1 MLGIDIAVV
10 SAFLRKMNTM
20 NIHIRNEKTG
30 DAAAIASVT
39 RQAFESAVYSSHTE
53 QFIIRD
59 LRNAGQLTV
68 SLVAEWHGA
77 VIGHVAVSPVTV
89 SDGTSGWYGL
99 GPLSVLPEYQR
110 KGIGS
115 ELMKDALAAL
125 KAMNASG
132 CVLLGEPEYYG
143 RFGFVADPCLV
154 LEGVPPEYFLAV
166 KFSDGSPQG
175 KVIYHSAFSAQA

>member
-1 MLGIDIAVV
+1 
-10 SAFLRKMNTM
+10 M
-20 NIHIRNEKTG
+20 NIHIRNEQAA
-30 DAAAIASVT
+30 DAIVIESVT
-39 RQAFESAVYSSHTE
+39 RQAFENAAYSSHTE

-68 SLVAEWHGA
+68 SLVAEWQGA
-77 VIGHVAVSPVTV
+77 VIGHAAVSPVTI

-99 GPLSVLPEYQR
+99 GPLSVLPEYQG

-115 ELMKDALAAL
+115 SLMREAVAAL

-143 RFGFVADPCLV
+143 RFGFVADSQLV
-154 LEGVPPEYFLAV
+154 LEGVPPEYFLALQ
-166 KFSDGSPQG
+166 FSDDSLQG
-175 KVIYHSAFSAQA
+175 KVTYHSAFSAQA